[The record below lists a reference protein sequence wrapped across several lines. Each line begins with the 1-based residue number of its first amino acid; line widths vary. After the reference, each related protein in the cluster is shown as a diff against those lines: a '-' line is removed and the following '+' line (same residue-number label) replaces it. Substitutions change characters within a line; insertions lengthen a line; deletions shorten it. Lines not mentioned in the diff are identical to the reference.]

1 MRSTNMTQSTPI
13 NSPVAITSLGFG
25 RDMRA
30 YPRRMEYKGSS
41 YDFIDAGLRTVV
53 RSGERIAQ
61 ILTMSDGAYN
71 YRLRSDNHGGSWTLL
86 SIS

>member
-1 MRSTNMTQSTPI
+1 MTKSNTI
-13 NSPVAITSLGFG
+13 NTPVAVTAMGFG
-25 RDMRA
+25 RDMQA
-30 YPRRMEYKGSS
+30 YPRRMEFNGGT

-61 ILTMSDGAYN
+61 ILTMSDGARDF
-71 YRLRSDNHGGSWTLL
+71 RLRTDNRGGSWTLL